1 MKIQEYINAAKQQRD
16 EAKLEILSLIDSNK
30 LKVPEFVEDKSLYG
44 VIFEG
49 LSIQRFQP
57 WLTGHNYR
65 TALSPDR
72 LYMISQFA
80 RIAPAGGKF
89 YECGVFTGGVTRM
102 LLDEG
107 KDVVAFDTFEGIK
120 GAGEFDLHE
129 DGDYNGQDVSEY
141 IVGAEIVKGF
151 VPDTFA
157 GRDDKISFA
166 HLDMD
171 IYSPTKSALEYIF
184 PRLLDGGM
192 IVLDDYGF
200 WTTPGVK
207 KVVDE
212 FQHGR
217 KVYLPT
223 GQMVIFK

>member
-1 MKIQEYINAAKQQRD
+1 
-16 EAKLEILSLIDSNK
+16 
-30 LKVPEFVEDKSLYG
+30 
-44 VIFEG
+44 
-49 LSIQRFQP
+49 
-57 WLTGHNYR
+57 
-65 TALSPDR
+65 
-72 LYMISQFA
+72 
-80 RIAPAGGKF
+80 
-89 YECGVFTGGVTRM
+89 M

-107 KDVVAFDTFEGIK
+107 KDVVAFDTFEGVK

-207 KVVDE
+207 KAVDE